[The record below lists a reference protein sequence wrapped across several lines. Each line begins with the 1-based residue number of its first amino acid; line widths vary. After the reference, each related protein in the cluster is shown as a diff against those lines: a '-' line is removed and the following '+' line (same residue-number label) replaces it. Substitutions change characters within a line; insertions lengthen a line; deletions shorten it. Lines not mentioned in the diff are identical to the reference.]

1 MRPLSARERRLVA
14 LGLLFLA
21 MGLVWLI
28 LVGPL
33 VGGFVDRDAQ
43 RKQLELTLQ
52 RNERLMAA
60 ISVWRS
66 AAEAQ
71 QKSAPRFAIAAP
83 SEQLAVEAL
92 KERLTK
98 LATDEGFTLTGVED
112 LQADAAAGRVEIRA
126 DMTLSLTDS
135 TDIVRRLNN
144 EGGLCRCPTPHLSIS
159 ADRAAAAGRSAP
171 MDTRLDLSADWRPV
185 RPRPS

>member
-1 MRPLSARERRLVA
+1 MRALSARERRLVA
-14 LGLLFLA
+14 LGLLVLA
-21 MGLVWLI
+21 LGLVWLVLI
-28 LVGPL
+28 GPL
-33 VGGFVDRDAQ
+33 VGGFVNRDAQ

-60 ISVWRS
+60 LPVWRS

-71 QKSAPRFAIAAP
+71 RRTAPRFAIAAP
-83 SEQLAVEAL
+83 SEQLAVETL

-98 LATDEGFTLTGVED
+98 LATDEGFALTGVED
-112 LQADAAAGRVEIRA
+112 LQADTAAGRVKIRA
-126 DMTLSLTDS
+126 DMTLSLTQL
-135 TDIVRRLNN
+135 TDIVRRLEN
-144 EGGLCRCPTPHLSIS
+144 EGAYVVVDYLSIS

-171 MDTRLDLSADWRPV
+171 MDTRLELSADWRPV